1 MKIKNVKINLS
12 LLIALLVALGL
23 LMIGCSKKESSE
35 QGTTTPQAEQPAADT
50 ASATAEQPAATPEQA
65 QPTAAATPAEYKPAN
80 DKPAQPAAKEETSEA
95 APTTAAEVK
104 LAPIDIKLPK
114 PMFIGTP
121 SNLQVPNL
129 EKPLGKPRPPF
140 LAPEG
145 TTNVAAG
152 RPVKSTDEAPMI
164 GELKIVTD
172 DDCEAGDDSYV
183 ELGPFLQNVT
193 IDLGKKHNIY
203 AILVWHYHKQPRVYF
218 DMIVQVADDPN
229 FTSDVSTVYNND
241 IDNSAK
247 MGAGTDKHYVE
258 TAEGRLID
266 AKGVQGRYVRLYSNG
281 NNNDLNHYIEVAVYG
296 KPAGAI

>member
-35 QGTTTPQAEQPAADT
+35 QSTTTPQAEQPAADT
-50 ASATAEQPAATPEQA
+50 ASATAAQPAATPEQA

-95 APTTAAEVK
+95 ASATAAEVI

-152 RPVKSTDEAPMI
+152 RPVKSTDEAPVI
-164 GELKIVTD
+164 GELKMVTD
-172 DDCEAGDDSYV
+172 DDCEAGDGSYV

-218 DMIVQVADDPN
+218 DMIVQVEKYPN
-229 FTSDVSTVYNND
+229 FTYNVSTV
-241 IDNSAK
+241 
-247 MGAGTDKHYVE
+247 
-258 TAEGRLID
+258 
-266 AKGVQGRYVRLYSNG
+266 
-281 NNNDLNHYIEVAVYG
+281 
-296 KPAGAI
+296 